1 MTLALAT
8 RGPFLPTAPLGVV
21 GLAAAPESRPSRLA
35 RSSRGGRRCD
45 GGLVLG
51 SQHRG
56 ARGPAGGR
64 AAIRARLCPVPA
76 SCSVLLRGLAA
87 QPAGSRLRLH
97 PAAAAPEPRRRR
109 LTAVACRGPG
119 SASRR
124 PVRCVVTCV
133 RAQLPGSVCCA
144 GSSLGLRPGGAGAR
158 GAVSA
163 GHSGRLLEAEPALS
177 GGRGGGSELPSGTA
191 PPWASSPSRS
201 HQAPRGRRSAGRG
214 GRGRQH
220 AGPPLPAA
228 GTRASC
234 SGGASL
240 PWPRLFLAVCT

>member
-1 MTLALAT
+1 MRWGPCPGEPAP
-8 RGPFLPTAPLGVV
+8 RGQRACWGTCRDQGTAV
-21 GLAAAPESRPSRLA
+21 
-35 RSSRGGRRCD
+35 
-45 GGLVLG
+45 
-51 SQHRG
+51 
-56 ARGPAGGR
+56 
-64 AAIRARLCPVPA
+64 PVPA

-191 PPWASSPSRS
+191 PPWASSPPARTR
-201 HQAPRGRRSAGRG
+201 PRVAGGALAEGAG
-214 GRGRQH
+214 GVSMPGPR
-220 AGPPLPAA
+220 PPLQGLARPAV
-228 GTRASC
+228 
-234 SGGASL
+234 GA
-240 PWPRLFLAVCT
+240 RRFLGQDYF